1 MFTVLIFG
9 RNTQYLHMAK
19 DLYDWQAKGFSE
31 IYEHTRESAA
41 ISAISAK
48 AARSARRGCTGTM
61 YGADGVFAPGSVA
74 GAADAR
80 DPAHVAEGFF
90 RRTGCV

>member
-48 AARSARRGCTGTM
+48 APDLLVVDAQAPCM
-61 YGADGVFAPGSVA
+61 VFAPGSVA

>member
-48 AARSARRGCTGTM
+48 APDLLVVDAQAPCMAQMAFCTGL
-61 YGADGVFAPGSVA
+61 GCW
-74 GAADAR
+74 
-80 DPAHVAEGFF
+80 
-90 RRTGCV
+90 RRRCA

>member
-31 IYEHTRESAA
+31 IYEHTDN
-41 ISAISAK
+41 
-48 AARSARRGCTGTM
+48 GTDD
-61 YGADGVFAPGSVA
+61 YVRQDGDIPSDHSSLKDKVLGKD
-74 GAADAR
+74 G
-80 DPAHVAEGFF
+80 E
-90 RRTGCV
+90 